1 MCQVALSVTGGQANT
16 YSLGVNKTQSPSSFP
31 SYYFKVGDTSSA
43 WMKCSINSNFFSALT
58 I

>member
-1 MCQVALSVTGGQANT
+1 MCQVALSVTGGQAKT
-16 YSLGVNKTQSPSSFP
+16 LALGLTKHKVLLSFP

-43 WMKCSINSNFFSALT
+43 WMKCSINSNFFSTLT